1 MKALRA
7 ELKKP
12 TSETLQGIGDDRS
25 HWSGTW
31 GTMWSFMRDTAAAD
45 VKAAV
50 DLQWNLKRQ
59 IAALT
64 MEEDLSSGF
73 PFPHRAAS

>member
-1 MKALRA
+1 
-7 ELKKP
+7 
-12 TSETLQGIGDDRS
+12 
-25 HWSGTW
+25 
-31 GTMWSFMRDTAAAD
+31 MWSFMRDTAAAD

-50 DLQWNLKRQ
+50 DLQRNLKRQ
-59 IAALT
+59 VAALT